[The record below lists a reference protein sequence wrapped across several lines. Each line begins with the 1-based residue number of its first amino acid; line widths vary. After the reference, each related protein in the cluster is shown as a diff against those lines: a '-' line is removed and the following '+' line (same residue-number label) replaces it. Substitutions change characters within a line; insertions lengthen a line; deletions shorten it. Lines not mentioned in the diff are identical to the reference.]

1 MLPQSKG
8 ISMNDQGFGQFL
20 GQIEPA
26 TRYAPAPRSLTR
38 AQKAAVIVR
47 FLISEGA
54 SIPLSSLPDQM
65 QADLTQ
71 AMGQLRLIDRATLAD
86 VVQEFLTELEQVG
99 LAFPGG
105 LEGALSA
112 MDGHLGANAVT
123 RLRRIAGKTSQADPW
138 DRLVGQPADK
148 ILPLMLNESIEVGAV
163 ILSKLPV
170 PKAAELLG
178 KMPAPRAQRTA
189 YAVSQTNGIDPETV
203 RRIGAALVAQLD
215 AEPAR
220 AFDTGPV
227 QRVGAILN
235 VAAAA
240 TREDVMRGLQESD
253 AAFADAVRKAI
264 FTFVHIPRRV
274 NARDIPKVIRL
285 VDQPTLVTA
294 LVAASSKP
302 DLADGVEFF
311 LSNMSQRMA
320 QGIREDMAA
329 RGRVKDKDAEEA
341 MNAVVSAIRELE
353 TGGEIA
359 LIVEE
364 EEE

>member
-1 MLPQSKG
+1 
-8 ISMNDQGFGQFL
+8 MNDQGFGQFL

-26 TRYAPAPRSLTR
+26 ARYAPAVSGAPRTLSR

-54 SIPLSSLPDQM
+54 SIPLASLPDYM

-71 AMGQLRLIDRATLAD
+71 AMGQLRLIDRTTLAD

-112 MDGHLGANAVT
+112 MDGHLGPNAVT

-138 DRLVGQPADK
+138 DRLVNQPAEK

-240 TREDVMRGLQESD
+240 TRDDVMRGLE
-253 AAFADAVRKAI
+253 AADAGFAEQVRKAI

-274 NARDIPKVIRL
+274 QARDIPKIIRL

-294 LVAASSKP
+294 LAAASAKP
-302 DLADGVEFF
+302 DLEGGVEFF
-311 LSNMSQRMA
+311 LANMSQRMA

-341 MNAVVSAIRELE
+341 MNAVVGAIRELE
-353 TGGEIA
+353 AGGELA
-359 LIVEE
+359 LIAEE
-364 EEE
+364 DEE

>member
-1 MLPQSKG
+1 MTE
-8 ISMNDQGFGQFL
+8 QGFGQFF

-26 TRYAPAPRSLTR
+26 TRFAPAPLAPPRSLTR

-47 FLISEGA
+47 FLISQGA
-54 SIPLSSLPDQM
+54 SIPLQQLPEQM

-71 AMGQLRLIDRATLAD
+71 TMGQLRLIDRTTLAE
-86 VVQEFLTELEQVG
+86 VVDEFLNELEQVG

-105 LEGALSA
+105 LEGALAA

-138 DRLVGQPADK
+138 DRLVAQDVGK
-148 ILPLMLNESIEVGAV
+148 ILPLILNESIEVGAV

-178 KMPAPRAQRTA
+178 KMPGPRAQRTA
-189 YAVSQTNGIDPETV
+189 YAVSQTTKIDPETV

-220 AFDTGPV
+220 AFETGPS

-240 TREDVMRGLQESD
+240 TREDVLKGLSETD
-253 AAFADAVRKAI
+253 ASFAEEVRKSI

-274 NARDIPKVIRL
+274 MARDVPKVIRL
-285 VDQPTLVTA
+285 VEQPVLVTA
-294 LVAASSKP
+294 LAAASAKP
-302 DLADGVEFF
+302 DLAEGVEFF

-320 QGIREDMAA
+320 QGLREDMAA
-329 RGRVKDKDAEEA
+329 RGRIKDKDAEEA
-341 MNAVVSAIRELE
+341 MNTVVNAIRELE
-353 TGGEIA
+353 TGGELV
-359 LIVEE
+359 LISEE
-364 EEE
+364 EDE

>member
-1 MLPQSKG
+1 
-8 ISMNDQGFGQFL
+8 
-20 GQIEPA
+20 
-26 TRYAPAPRSLTR
+26 
-38 AQKAAVIVR
+38 
-47 FLISEGA
+47 
-54 SIPLSSLPDQM
+54 
-65 QADLTQ
+65 
-71 AMGQLRLIDRATLAD
+71 
-86 VVQEFLTELEQVG
+86 VG

-112 MDGHLGANAVT
+112 MDWHLGANAVT

-138 DRLVGQPADK
+138 DRLVGQPTEK
-148 ILPLMLNESIEVGAV
+148 ILPLMLNESIQVGAV

-178 KMPAPRAQRTA
+178 KMPGPRAQRTA

-264 FTFVHIPRRV
+264 FTFIHIPRRL

-294 LVAASSKP
+294 LCAASTKP

-329 RGRVKDKDAEEA
+329 RGRVKEKDAEEA
-341 MNAVVSAIRELE
+341 MNTIVSAIRELE
-353 TGGEIA
+353 TGGELA
-359 LIVEE
+359 LIAEE

>member
-1 MLPQSKG
+1 MT
-8 ISMNDQGFGQFL
+8 NQGFGQFL

-26 TRYAPAPRSLTR
+26 TRFVAPPAPRSLTR

-47 FLISEGA
+47 LVLAEGTP
-54 SIPLSSLPDQM
+54 IPLQSLPEQM

-71 AMGQLRLIDRATLAD
+71 AMAQLRLIDRTTLAE
-86 VVQEFLTELEQVG
+86 VVDEFLNELEQVG

-105 LEGALSA
+105 LEGALAA

-178 KMPAPRAQRTA
+178 KMPGPRAQRTA
-189 YAVSQTNGIDPETV
+189 YAVSQTNGIDPDTV

-215 AEPAR
+215 AEPPR

-240 TREDVMRGLQESD
+240 TREDVMKGLTETD
-253 AAFADAVRKAI
+253 ASFAEAVRRAI
-264 FTFVHIPRRV
+264 FTFVHIPRRI
-274 NARDIPKVIRL
+274 NARDVPKIIRI
-285 VDQPTLVTA
+285 VEQSVLVTA
-294 LVAASSKP
+294 LAAASTK
-302 DLADGVEFF
+302 ADMAEGVEFF
-311 LSNMSQRMA
+311 LANMSQRMA
-320 QGIREDMAA
+320 QGIREEMAA
-329 RGRVKDKDAEEA
+329 RGRVKDKDAEAA
-341 MNAVVSAIRELE
+341 MNAVVGAIRELE
-353 TGGEIA
+353 ASGELV
-359 LIVEE
+359 LISEE

>member
-1 MLPQSKG
+1 MT
-8 ISMNDQGFGQFL
+8 DQGFGQFL

-26 TRYAPAPRSLTR
+26 TRFAPAPMAQGGPRQLSR

-47 FLISEGA
+47 LLISEGA
-54 SIPLSSLPDQM
+54 SIPLQQLPEQM

-71 AMGQLRLIDRATLAD
+71 TMGQLRLIDRNTLAE
-86 VVQEFLTELEQVG
+86 VVEEFVNELEQVG

-105 LEGALSA
+105 LEGALAA
-112 MDGHLGANAVT
+112 MDGHLGSGAVT
-123 RLRRIAGKTSQADPW
+123 RLRRLAGKTSQADPW
-138 DRLVGQPADK
+138 ERLVAQDSSK
-148 ILPLMLNESIEVGAV
+148 ILPLILNESIEVGAV

-178 KMPAPRAQRTA
+178 KMPGPRAQRTA
-189 YAVSQTNGIDPETV
+189 YAVAKTNSIAPETV

-215 AEPAR
+215 AEPIR
-220 AFDTGPV
+220 AFETGPS

-240 TREDVMRGLQESD
+240 TRDGVLKGLEETD
-253 AAFADAVRKAI
+253 AEFADQVRRAI
-264 FTFVHIPRRV
+264 FTFVHIPRRL
-274 NARDIPKVIRL
+274 NARDVPKVIRI
-285 VDQPTLVTA
+285 VEQPVLVTA
-294 LVAASSKP
+294 LAAASAKP
-302 DLADGVEFF
+302 DLAEGVEFF

-341 MNAVVSAIRELE
+341 MNTVVNAIRELE
-353 TGGEIA
+353 AGGEVA
-359 LIVEE
+359 LIAEE
-364 EEE
+364 DEE

>member
-1 MLPQSKG
+1 MTE
-8 ISMNDQGFGQFL
+8 QGFGQFL
-20 GQIEPA
+20 GAIEPA
-26 TRYAPAPRSLTR
+26 QRYAPAPMAPRALTK

-47 FLISEGA
+47 FLISEGS
-54 SIPLSSLPDQM
+54 SIPLQSLPDHM

-71 AMGQLRLIDRATLAD
+71 AMAELRLIDRTTLAE
-86 VVQEFLTELEQVG
+86 VVEEFLNELEQVG

-105 LEGALSA
+105 LDGALAA
-112 MDGHLGANAVT
+112 MDGHLGQNAVT
-123 RLRRIAGKTSQADPW
+123 RLRRIAGKTSHADPW
-138 DRLVGQPADK
+138 ERLVNQPAEK
-148 ILPLMLNESIEVGAV
+148 ILPLILNESVEVGAV
-163 ILSKLPV
+163 ILSKMPV

-178 KMPAPRAQRTA
+178 KMPGARAQRTA
-189 YAVSQTNGIDPETV
+189 YAISQTNKIDPETV

-215 AEPAR
+215 AEPPR

-227 QRVGAILN
+227 QRIGAILN

-240 TREDVMRGLQESD
+240 TREDVMKGLEETD
-253 AAFADAVRKAI
+253 ASFADQVRKAI

-274 NARDIPKVIRL
+274 NARDVPKVIRI

-294 LVAASSKP
+294 LTAAAAKP

-341 MNAVVSAIRELE
+341 MNAVVAAIRELE
-353 TGGEIA
+353 AGGELA
-359 LIVEE
+359 LLQEE

>member
-1 MLPQSKG
+1 
-8 ISMNDQGFGQFL
+8 MNDMIL
-20 GQIEPA
+20 GQLEPMA
-26 TRYAPAPRSLTR
+26 RFAAAPAPRTLTQ

-47 FLISEGA
+47 FLIAEGSA
-54 SIPLSSLPDQM
+54 IPLQSLPEHM

-71 AMGQLRLIDRATLAD
+71 AMAQLRLIDRTTLAE
-86 VVQEFLTELEQVG
+86 VVDEFLNELEQVG

-105 LEGALSA
+105 LEGALAA

-138 DRLVGQPADK
+138 DRLVTQGTDK

-178 KMPAPRAQRTA
+178 KMPGARAQRTA

-203 RRIGAALVAQLD
+203 RRIGASLVAQLD

-240 TREDVMRGLQESD
+240 TREEVMAGLTETD
-253 AAFADAVRKAI
+253 ASFAEAVRKAI

-274 NARDIPKVIRL
+274 SARDIPKVIRI

-294 LVAASSKP
+294 LTAASTRP
-302 DLADGVEFF
+302 ELADGVEFF
-311 LSNMSQRMA
+311 LANMSQRMA

-341 MNAVVSAIRELE
+341 MNAVVNAIRELE
-353 TGGEIA
+353 TGGELA
-359 LIVEE
+359 LIQEE
-364 EEE
+364 EDE

>member
-1 MLPQSKG
+1 MSEH
-8 ISMNDQGFGQFL
+8 DFGQFL

-26 TRYAPAPRSLTR
+26 SRFAMAGLPAPTPRRLSQ

-47 FLISEGA
+47 LVLSEGTPM
-54 SIPLSSLPDQM
+54 PLQSLPEQM

-71 AMGQLRLIDRATLAD
+71 AMGQLRLIDRTTLAE
-86 VVQEFLTELEQVG
+86 VVDEFLNELEQVG

-105 LEGALSA
+105 LEGALAA
-112 MDGHLGANAVT
+112 MDGHLGQNAVT
-123 RLRRIAGKTSQADPW
+123 RLRRIAGKTATADPW
-138 DRLVGQPADK
+138 DRLVGQPTDK
-148 ILPLMLNESIEVGAV
+148 LLPLILEESIEVGAV
-163 ILSKLPV
+163 VLSKLPV

-178 KMPAPRAQRTA
+178 KMPGPRAQRTA
-189 YAVSQTNGIDPETV
+189 YAVSQTNGIDPDTV

-240 TREDVMRGLQESD
+240 TREDVLKGLLETD
-253 AAFADAVRKAI
+253 ATFAEAVRKAI
-264 FTFVHIPRRV
+264 FTFVHIPRRLHP
-274 NARDIPKVIRL
+274 RDVPKVIRI
-285 VDQPTLVTA
+285 VEQSVLVTA
-294 LVAASSKP
+294 LAAANAKAE
-302 DLADGVEFF
+302 LADGVTFF

-320 QGIREDMAA
+320 QAIREEIEA
-329 RGRVKDKDAEEA
+329 RGRVKEKDAEAA
-341 MNAVVSAIRELE
+341 MNAIVSAIRDLE
-353 TGGEIA
+353 TGGELA
-359 LIVEE
+359 LIAEE

>member
-1 MLPQSKG
+1 MTDMVL
-8 ISMNDQGFGQFL
+8 GQFDSMARF
-20 GQIEPA
+20 G
-26 TRYAPAPRSLTR
+26 APPPRALTR
-38 AQKAAVIVR
+38 VQKAAVIVR
-47 FLISEGA
+47 LLITEGTT
-54 SIPLSSLPDQM
+54 IPLATLPDQM
-65 QADLTQ
+65 QADLTE
-71 AMGQLRLIDRATLAD
+71 AMGKLRLIDRTTLAE
-86 VVQEFLTELEQVG
+86 VVEEFVNELEQVG

-105 LEGALSA
+105 LEGALAA

-123 RLRRIAGKTSQADPW
+123 RLRRIAGKTSHADPW
-138 DRLVGQPADK
+138 DRLVGQDAAK

-178 KMPAPRAQRTA
+178 KMPGPRAQRTA
-189 YAVSQTNGIDPETV
+189 YAVSQTNKIDPETV

-240 TREDVMRGLQESD
+240 IREDVMKGLEATD
-253 AAFADAVRKAI
+253 ASFAEQVRKAI

-274 NARDIPKVIRL
+274 SARDIPKVIRI

-294 LVAASSKP
+294 LTAASSKP
-302 DLADGVEFF
+302 ELADGVEFF
-311 LSNMSQRMA
+311 LANMSQRMS

-341 MNAVVSAIRELE
+341 MNAVVNAIRELE
-353 TGGEIA
+353 TGGELS
-359 LIVEE
+359 LISEE

>member
-1 MLPQSKG
+1 MT
-8 ISMNDQGFGQFL
+8 DQDFGQFL
-20 GQIEPA
+20 GAIEPA
-26 TRYAPAPRSLTR
+26 QRFAPAPISMAPRTLTR

-47 FLISEGA
+47 FLISEGS
-54 SIPLSSLPDQM
+54 SIPLQSLPDKM

-71 AMGQLRLIDRATLAD
+71 AMSQLRLIDRNTLAE
-86 VVQEFLTELEQVG
+86 VVEEFLNELEQVG

-105 LEGALSA
+105 LEGALAA
-112 MDGHLGANAVT
+112 MDGHLGQNAVT
-123 RLRRIAGKTSQADPW
+123 RLRRIAGKASHADPW
-138 DRLVGQPADK
+138 DRLVTQDTGK
-148 ILPLMLNESIEVGAV
+148 ILPLVLNESIEVGAV

-178 KMPAPRAQRTA
+178 KMPGPRAQRTA
-189 YAVSQTNGIDPETV
+189 YAVSQTNKIDPETV

-227 QRVGAILN
+227 QRIGAILN

-240 TREDVMRGLQESD
+240 TREDVMKGLEATD
-253 AAFADAVRKAI
+253 ASFAEEVRKAI

-285 VDQPTLVTA
+285 VEQPVLVTA
-294 LVAASSKP
+294 LSAAATKP
-302 DLADGVEFF
+302 ELADGVEFF

-329 RGRVKDKDAEEA
+329 RGRVKEKDAEEA
-341 MNAVVSAIRELE
+341 MNAVVNAIRELE
-353 TGGEIA
+353 AGGELS
-359 LIVEE
+359 LIQQEE
-364 EEE
+364 DE

>member
-1 MLPQSKG
+1 MT
-8 ISMNDQGFGQFL
+8 DQGFGQFL

-26 TRYAPAPRSLTR
+26 ARFAPAPPSPRALTR

-54 SIPLSSLPDQM
+54 SIPLQSLPDQM
-65 QADLTQ
+65 QADLAQ
-71 AMGQLRLIDRATLAD
+71 AMGQLRLIDRTTLAE
-86 VVQEFLTELEQVG
+86 VVEEFLNELEQVG

-105 LEGALSA
+105 LEGALAA
-112 MDGHLGANAVT
+112 MDGHLGASAVT

-138 DRLVGQPADK
+138 DRLVTQPAEK
-148 ILPLMLNESIEVGAV
+148 ILPLMMGESIEVGAV

-178 KMPAPRAQRTA
+178 KMPGARAQRTA

-227 QRVGAILN
+227 QRIGAILN

-240 TREDVMRGLQESD
+240 TREDVMKGLEQTD
-253 AAFADAVRKAI
+253 ASFADQVRRAI
-264 FTFVHIPRRV
+264 FTFVHIPRRIH
-274 NARDIPKVIRL
+274 ARDIPKVIRI

-294 LVAASSKP
+294 LTAAAAKP
-302 DLADGVEFF
+302 DLAEGVEFF

-341 MNAVVSAIRELE
+341 MNAVVAAIRELE
-353 TGGEIA
+353 AGGELA
-359 LIVEE
+359 LIQEE
-364 EEE
+364 EDE